1 MSIQQISHRTS
12 NKVGPLSMQLKPGQ
26 IIQGKIQK
34 IFPNQSAKV
43 QLGSRHMVAQL
54 EASLTVGSNYYF
66 QVKSAKDVIHLKVL
80 GQSLEQDEQTSLANL
95 MKQLGL
101 KTNKSNVQFIQSLIQ
116 EKIPFDKTQ
125 LGNAFVLLNGT
136 DGNSEIQAVLKEMIS
151 RNIPINNSTF
161 QALYTKQTSTI
172 SEQFQDM
179 VQILRQDTTD
189 IPNKQQL
196 LERLNG
202 LLERPSLKG
211 ELSLL
216 TNPKELFLSHMRSVL
231 QQTGTTYENQLANNL
246 VQSQSNTI
254 KSILL
259 QLVQKGGGIVHE
271 RSQKLLHFLNG
282 LQIQSV
288 NETPTFIQAS
298 LQLPGNKIG
307 LRKDI
312 DMEFE
317 GNKTKEGKIDPDF
330 CRILFYLDL
339 ANLKETIVD
348 MHIQK
353 RTVTITIWNNH
364 PNLIEQALVFKPELK
379 KGLVELDYQLSTINT
394 KHLQEKQEST
404 KHKALKAYQSTYQGV
419 DYRI

>member
-1 MSIQQISHRTS
+1 
-12 NKVGPLSMQLKPGQ
+12 MQLKPGQ